1 MASQINI
8 PNFHNLSTTEII
20 EVLNNAP
27 YCLLGVAYNHSVQ
40 SSSSQSHNLKVQPL
54 VFPMNYTYRYL
65 RVNNEYVYTF
75 TLHSLNH
82 GQKIDAINDND
93 RVCLEFNYHTSRSR
107 LSVMVTG
114 TADVDILNNGLAR
127 ITIRPDE
134 NGVTGRKFYTSR

>member
-8 PNFHNLSTTEII
+8 PNFRNLSTTEII

-107 LSVMVTG
+107 LSVMVT
-114 TADVDILNNGLAR
+114 
-127 ITIRPDE
+127 
-134 NGVTGRKFYTSR
+134 